1 MHFSNGSGPEACA
14 AGQFIL
20 NTASIVCRFARKYFL
35 KATKRSHAEYM
46 ANLQEI
52 LNKVEYFPVK
62 CRIQN
67 AKENFR
73 KYREI
78 LRKNQNFWQNIESNA
93 SSPKMKVCC
102 KSGMNLV
109 HVGGSA

>member
-1 MHFSNGSGPEACA
+1 
-14 AGQFIL
+14 
-20 NTASIVCRFARKYFL
+20 
-35 KATKRSHAEYM
+35 M